1 MTKSM
6 IYVKLHGGVDNVQ
19 TFNLTGHILPSLF
32 QKTHTYTYEGHNLNQ
47 VMSCKTMF

>member
-32 QKTHTYTYEGHNLNQ
+32 QKNTHTHMGAII
-47 VMSCKTMF
+47 